1 MSCFAIQMS
10 IHVQLLTK
18 HYQTHRHLMLQEGAF
33 AELLVQHM
41 NENEMNDFLVDN
53 DSGELDIILRD
64 SIRRSV
70 SSSRNS
76 FKSRLIV
83 SSSSLF

>member
-1 MSCFAIQMS
+1 
-10 IHVQLLTK
+10 
-18 HYQTHRHLMLQEGAF
+18 MLQEGAF

-76 FKSRLIV
+76 FKSKLIV